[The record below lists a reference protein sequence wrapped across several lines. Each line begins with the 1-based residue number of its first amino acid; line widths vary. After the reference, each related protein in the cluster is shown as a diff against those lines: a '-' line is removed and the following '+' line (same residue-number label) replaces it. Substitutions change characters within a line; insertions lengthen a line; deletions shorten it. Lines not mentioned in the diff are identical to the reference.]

1 MARPRKEGL
10 DYFPLDVN
18 FFDTVPIRRI
28 KMACGPSSVS
38 AIISL
43 LSRIYSNGYFI
54 EWTADMPFLIAESVG
69 ISEGAANEIVKKA
82 VQIGYFD
89 ATLYQKFAILT
100 NREIQ
105 EVFLEATKKRTGK
118 NSINEDYLIPEVLA
132 PDNVSVAETRV
143 FESKTEVCDT
153 EMQQSKVNKTK
164 KSLIV
169 PDEERAKSTVV
180 EQELVEFYNR
190 ECSQMPP
197 IANIDK
203 RTRARIAVLVS
214 RHSRPWLLN
223 ALKKAASTPFVNG
236 TGEGVRFSKPFS
248 WVVANLENIDAGQY
262 DSVPQNHQERAL
274 QAIKLN
280 EQRQQKYKADKE
292 TAENVL
298 ASVRQNIWNQWKA
311 KGKTLEEWQ
320 EAGCNQYVAKLAEE
334 KLRQMGIVWKYD

>member
-18 FFDTVPIRRI
+18 FFDSVPIRRI

-54 EWTADMPFLIAESVG
+54 EWTADMPFLIAESIG

-89 ATLYQKFAILT
+89 ASLYQKFAILT

-118 NSINEDYLIPEVLA
+118 NTINDDYLIPEVLA
-132 PDNVSVAETRV
+132 PDNVSVSETRV
-143 FESKTEVCDT
+143 FESKTAISNT
-153 EMQQSKVNKTK
+153 ENEQSKVKKTK
-164 KSLIV
+164 KPLIV

-180 EQELVEFYNR
+180 EHELVEFYNR

-203 RTRARIAVLVS
+203 RTRARLAVLVS

-223 ALKKAASTPFVNG
+223 ALKKAASSPFVNG

-262 DSVPQNHQERAL
+262 DLPRMNNHEKTMA
-274 QAIKLN
+274 AV
-280 EQRQQKYKADKE
+280 RQLDRE
-292 TAENVL
+292 L
-298 ASVRQNIWNQWKA
+298 ASQEAA
-311 KGKTLEEWQ
+311 KLRAKEVLEEITTRMREAWHRSGHSVEEWI
-320 EAGCNQYVAKLAEE
+320 EAGCQRIAENKAEE
-334 KLRQMGIVWKYD
+334 KLRSEGIIWKF